1 MNIDWQLRILYSH
14 SVIFMGKIRT
24 ATTWFGKAK
33 TYVVSHKKLSM
44 LGLVVLLGGGYW
56 GYATLTSNDGQTTY
70 ALAAVRRETIT
81 VTVSGSG
88 QVSASNQV
96 DVKPKAS
103 GDVTSVLVA
112 KGQTVREGQVIAYL
126 DSRTAQKAVRDA
138 EANLQSAEISLQKL
152 TQPTDELS
160 LIQAQN
166 NLAKA
171 QETKTTAEN
180 DLSKSYEDGFTN
192 VANAFLDLPTV
203 MTGLQDILYK
213 GDNSLGGVGVWNL
226 NFYGDAIAA
235 YNSQGLIFR
244 DSAHAKYQTAKAA
257 YDKTFARYKA
267 TSRTDSPEKIAAL
280 IEETYET
287 TQAVSEA
294 IKASNNLIQLYKD
307 EFTENSLTPKPLA
320 DTHLSALGTHTGTT
334 NTHLSKLITT
344 TNDITS
350 NKNAIINA
358 ERSITENTQSLT
370 DLKAGTD
377 ALDLKS
383 AQLTVTQRKNALQD
397 ARETLADYVIRAPF
411 AGTIAA
417 LDVRRG
423 DSVSGGTAVATVIT
437 KEQLAEITLNE
448 VDAATV
454 AVGNPVKLTFDAI
467 DGLTIDGKVAQI
479 DTIGMVSQGVVSYT
493 VTVSFNTQDDRIK
506 SGMSVSADIT
516 TAQKENALVIPNEAI
531 KYRDDTPY
539 IETLENLP
547 QPQRRNPQGRSNAS
561 TTPEFVDAPF
571 DSTASDTSATSTRS
585 HRMGSSTRAL
595 TGIVSETA
603 PIQREVTVGLVNDTM
618 TEVLTG
624 VSDGQMIIT
633 KTTTSTGNTSQTSTN
648 RSFFSMFG
656 GPGSRT
662 TTRSTN
668 GTSNNSSRSS
678 SGSTRT
684 GAGGPPF

>member
-1 MNIDWQLRILYSH
+1 
-14 SVIFMGKIRT
+14 MGKIRT
-24 ATTWFGKAK
+24 ATTWFGKGK
-33 TYVVSHKKLSM
+33 SYIVSHKKLSV
-44 LGLVVLLGGGYW
+44 LALIVLLGGGYW
-56 GYATLTSNDGQTTY
+56 GYSVLTSTDGQTTY

-96 DVKPKAS
+96 DIKPKAS
-103 GDVTSVLVA
+103 GDITSVLVA
-112 KGQTVREGQVIAYL
+112 EGQTVREGQVIAYI
-126 DSRTAQKAVRDA
+126 DSRTAQKSVRDA
-138 EANLQSAEISLQKL
+138 EANLKSAEISLQKL
-152 TQPTDELS
+152 TQPTEELT

-171 QETKTTAEN
+171 QESKATAEN
-180 DLSKSYEDGFTN
+180 DLEKSYEDGFTT

-226 NFYGDAIAA
+226 NFYGDAIQN
-235 YNSQGLIFR
+235 YNAQGLIFR
-244 DSAHAKYQTAKAA
+244 DSAHAKYQAAKAA
-257 YDKTFARYKA
+257 YDKTFALYKA
-267 TSRTDSPEKIAAL
+267 TSRTDSPEEIAAL

-287 TQAVSEA
+287 TQAISEA

-320 DTHLSALGTHTGTT
+320 DTQLASLSTHTGTA
-334 NTHLSKLITT
+334 NTHLSKLITI
-344 TNDITS
+344 TNDITN
-350 NKNAIINA
+350 NKNAIVNA
-358 ERSITENTQSLT
+358 ERSIVENTQSLA
-370 DLKAGTD
+370 DLHAGTD
-377 ALDLKS
+377 ALDLES

-411 AGTIAA
+411 AGTIAS

-423 DSVSGGTAVATVIT
+423 DSVSSGTSAATLIT
-437 KEQLAEITLNE
+437 NEQLAEITLNE

-454 AVGNPVKLTFDAI
+454 AVGNPAQLTFDAI
-467 DGLTIDGKVAQI
+467 DGLIITGEVAQI
-479 DTIGMVSQGVVSYT
+479 DTIGTVSQGVVSYT
-493 VTVSFNTQDDRIK
+493 VKISFNTQDDRIK

-516 TAQKENALVIPNEAI
+516 TAQKEHALVVPNEAI
-531 KYRDDTPY
+531 KYRGDSPY

-547 QPQRRNPQGRSNAS
+547 QTETRNSMRRPSAS
-561 TTPEFVDAPF
+561 TTPDFAGMPTNV
-571 DSTASDTSATSTRS
+571 TASDTIATSTRNR
-585 HRMGSSTRAL
+585 RMGSSTRAL

-603 PIQREVTVGLVNDTM
+603 PIQKEITIGLVNDTL

-624 VSDGQMIIT
+624 VSDGEMVIT
-633 KTTTSTGNTSQTSTN
+633 KTTTGTDVTSQTTTN

-684 GAGGPPF
+684 GAGGPPPF